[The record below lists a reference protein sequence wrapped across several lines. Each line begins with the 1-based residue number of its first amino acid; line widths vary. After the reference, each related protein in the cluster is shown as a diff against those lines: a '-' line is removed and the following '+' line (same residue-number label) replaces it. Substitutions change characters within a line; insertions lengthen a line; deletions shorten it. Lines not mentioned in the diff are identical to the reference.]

1 MPAGGADVFRN
12 FVVAVPFTGT
22 RYVRG
27 FQFRPRSTAVH
38 HANIRVDRTTA
49 SEQLDLADPAPG
61 YEGVILHSA
70 GYPDGH
76 FLGWTPGQAAP
87 PANDLAWPLVGGTYL
102 VVQLHMQA
110 TGRAEAVRP
119 LLGLYFTDAP
129 SSRTPAMIRL
139 GRQNLKI
146 RAGDRRFKTVDT
158 FVTPVSMTVTAI
170 QPHAHQR
177 ARDVSLSAR
186 LPDGSRR
193 TLLHIADWDFRWQD
207 HYRLATPLRLPAGT
221 TLESVFHFDN
231 SDDNPRNP
239 VVPARDVTWGW
250 RTADEMADVWVQVL
264 TDTVVD
270 GRTLTRLARQKA
282 TAEDAVGAEILIAR
296 EPAHF
301 NLRNDAALIYL
312 EMQQPQRAL
321 EHFTVARKLKPELP
335 SSAFNVGVALDALGR
350 LEEAADTY
358 REAIAVD
365 ANYAPAHLRLAAL
378 RYRQGALTDAIDG
391 YTAALRLDARNAGA
405 RCDLA
410 RALVESGRPQQALQ
424 EYRVALAVEPRH
436 ASCLINFTWLL
447 AAHEDSTIRGA
458 HSAIE
463 IGERAIDV
471 CRGQDTEVLALD
483 ALAAAYADAGRFQD
497 AVQTAEK
504 ALAMAPADRL
514 RRDLLER
521 AGLYRRGAPFRVPA

>member
-1 MPAGGADVFRN
+1 M
-12 FVVAVPFTGT
+12 PFTGT

-27 FQFRPRSTAVH
+27 LQFRPRSTAVH
-38 HANIRVDRTTA
+38 HANIRVDPTPA

-70 GYPDGH
+70 EYPDGH

-110 TGRAEAVRP
+110 TGRAEPVRP
-119 LLGLYFTDAP
+119 LLGLYFTDTP
-129 SSRTPAMIRL
+129 SRRTPAMIRL

-146 RAGDRRFKTVDT
+146 RAGDRRFRTVDT

-170 QPHAHQR
+170 QPHSHQR

-239 VVPARDVTWGW
+239 IVPARDVTWGW

-335 SSAFNVGVALDALGR
+335 SRHSTSAWR
-350 LEEAADTY
+350 STRSAAWT
-358 REAIAVD
+358 RPPTPTAR
-365 ANYAPAHLRLAAL
+365 PSLLMRTTHLPTCVWPHSV
-378 RYRQGALTDAIDG
+378 RQGALADAIDG
-391 YTAALRLDARNAGA
+391 YTEALRLDARNAGA

-410 RALVESGRPQQALQ
+410 RALVELGRPQQALQ

-436 ASCLINFTWLL
+436 PNCLINFTWLL
-447 AAHEDSTIRGA
+447 AAHEDSTIRSA

-504 ALAMAPADRL
+504 ALAMAHAERL

-521 AGLYRRGAPFRVPA
+521 AGLYRRGIPFRVPTSPRP

>member
-1 MPAGGADVFRN
+1 
-12 FVVAVPFTGT
+12 
-22 RYVRG
+22 
-27 FQFRPRSTAVH
+27 
-38 HANIRVDRTTA
+38 
-49 SEQLDLADPAPG
+49 
-61 YEGVILHSA
+61 
-70 GYPDGH
+70 
-76 FLGWTPGQAAP
+76 
-87 PANDLAWPLVGGTYL
+87 
-102 VVQLHMQA
+102 
-110 TGRAEAVRP
+110 
-119 LLGLYFTDAP
+119 
-129 SSRTPAMIRL
+129 
-139 GRQNLKI
+139 
-146 RAGDRRFKTVDT
+146 
-158 FVTPVSMTVTAI
+158 MTVTAI
-170 QPHAHQR
+170 QPHSHQR

-239 VVPARDVTWGW
+239 IVPAQDVAWGW
-250 RTADEMADVWVQVL
+250 RTTDEMADVWVQAL
-264 TDTVVD
+264 TDTVAD
-270 GRTLTRLARQKA
+270 GRNLTRLARQKA
-282 TAEDAVGAEILIAR
+282 TAEDAIGAEILIAR

-312 EMQQPQRAL
+312 ELQQPQRAL
-321 EHFTVARKLKPELP
+321 EHFAVARKLKPELP

-350 LEEAADTY
+350 LEEAAATY
-358 REAIAVD
+358 REAIAID

-410 RALVESGRPQQALQ
+410 RALVESGRARQALQ
-424 EYRVALAVEPRH
+424 EYRLALAIEPRH

-447 AAHEDSTIRGA
+447 AAHEDRTIRSA
-458 HSAIE
+458 HPAVE

-483 ALAAAYADAGRFQD
+483 ALAAAYADAGRFQE
-497 AVQTAEK
+497 AVQIAEK

-521 AGLYRRGAPFRVPA
+521 AGLYRRGAPFRCLRP